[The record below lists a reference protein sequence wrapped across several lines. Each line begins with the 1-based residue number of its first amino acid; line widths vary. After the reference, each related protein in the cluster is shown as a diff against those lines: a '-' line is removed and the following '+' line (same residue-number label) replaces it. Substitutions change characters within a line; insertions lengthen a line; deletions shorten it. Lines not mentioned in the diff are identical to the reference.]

1 MKRNKTG
8 VGDPPPNADQNE
20 TENKYKDKPR
30 KRDDLIRIEFK
41 KSTFLKLSFLS
52 LLFLIGVTLY
62 FGFKEK
68 LFNFTFEYNHGMITP
83 DVLVLFDLYDK
94 DNNKKLDLHEFEPL
108 AYRVFNAHVRIYN
121 LKKMLLRF
129 CFMLALKLG

>member
-30 KRDDLIRIEFK
+30 KRDDIIRIEFK
-41 KSTFLKLSFLS
+41 KSTILKLSFLS
-52 LLFLIGVTLY
+52 LIFLIGATLY

-68 LFNFTFEYNHGMITP
+68 LFNFTYEYNHCTNLSHWLTEFLMHMYEF
-83 DVLVLFDLYDK
+83 LF
-94 DNNKKLDLHEFEPL
+94 
-108 AYRVFNAHVRIYN
+108 
-121 LKKMLLRF
+121 
-129 CFMLALKLG
+129 